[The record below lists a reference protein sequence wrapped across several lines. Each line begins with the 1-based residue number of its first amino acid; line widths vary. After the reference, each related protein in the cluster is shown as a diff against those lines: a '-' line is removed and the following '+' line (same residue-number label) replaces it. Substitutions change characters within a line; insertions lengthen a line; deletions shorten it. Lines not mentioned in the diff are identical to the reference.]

1 MQWSLCFLFSF
12 LNLLATVLSQTH
24 IASALLPTL
33 QGISLG
39 YINLD
44 IKDEEIDVRKQS
56 RSQREFMLHK
66 MFPTE
71 APNSAVAYQIV
82 SYREKTIIHG

>member
-1 MQWSLCFLFSF
+1 MVSPFSLSF

-24 IASALLPTL
+24 IAPTLLPTL
-33 QGISLG
+33 QGISLS
-39 YINLD
+39 YINRD
-44 IKDEEIDVRKQS
+44 IKDEEIDVRRQS

-71 APNSAVAYQIV
+71 VQNSAVACQIV